1 MKLYNEFFEKMT
13 DSKNILHMG
22 IKDDFL
28 EMLCEVFPEATIYGT
43 DSTYKIKE
51 NTKIKTFVLDQT
63 NEQGVKKFIEE
74 VNIKFDLIID
84 DGGHTMKQQQVPFGL
99 LFKELKNGGVYIIED
114 LHTSLKK
121 EYKNDDD
128 IITTLDMLNN
138 FNENKKIISNH
149 ISEENKNYINDNI
162 ENIIIWTRTP
172 DFKESVT
179 SVITKK

>member
-1 MKLYNEFFEKMT
+1 
-13 DSKNILHMG
+13 MG

-114 LHTSLKK
+114 
-121 EYKNDDD
+121 Y
-128 IITTLDMLNN
+128 
-138 FNENKKIISNH
+138 
-149 ISEENKNYINDNI
+149 
-162 ENIIIWTRTP
+162 TRL
-172 DFKESVT
+172 
-179 SVITKK
+179 